1 MVESDCDCGLLI
13 LLPGSGE
20 RVDLVYL
27 IVCYLFRFVE
37 EMVDFD
43 LG

>member
-13 LLPGSGE
+13 LLPGSGG
-20 RVDLVYL
+20 RVDLVYFNGL
-27 IVCYLFRFVE
+27 LSFPFVE
-37 EMVDFD
+37 EMVDFG

>member
-1 MVESDCDCGLLI
+1 MVDSDCDCGLFI

-20 RVDLVYL
+20 RVDLVFL
-27 IVCYLFRFVE
+27 NNLLSFPFVE